1 MEARING
8 AKMGKTVRTVQ
19 DSLGTVFQLVLDIE
33 NILEINKDLPAEKR
47 PEQVTHRVN
56 QLREALDI
64 ISGRLEVIKQ
74 SLDVL

>member
-8 AKMGKTVRTVQ
+8 TKMEKTVRTVQ

-33 NILEINKDLPAEKR
+33 NILEINKDLPSEKR

-64 ISGRLEVIKQ
+64 ISERLEVIKQ